1 MATNKSHELTTLD
14 GTGQAFLFGLGVGSS
29 VGSAGS
35 SSRLGLAPLFLAE
48 AATAFFF
55 HDTLA
60 FLSYIE
66 DTGIQVKWNNSLS
79 NSKFI
84 TTKMH
89 ILFHLLRAVPYFCF
103 LRHCSGAPKSKFQA

>member
-29 VGSAGS
+29 VGSASS

-84 TTKMH
+84 TTKNAYTFSSTEGSSLL
-89 ILFHLLRAVPYFCF
+89 LFPAPLLW
-103 LRHCSGAPKSKFQA
+103 ST